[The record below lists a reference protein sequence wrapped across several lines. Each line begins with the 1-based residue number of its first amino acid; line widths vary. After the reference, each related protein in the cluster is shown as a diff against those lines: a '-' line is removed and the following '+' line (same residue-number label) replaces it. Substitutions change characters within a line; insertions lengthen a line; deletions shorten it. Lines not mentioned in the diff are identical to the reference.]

1 MSQLKTNNSKL
12 SKVNLSDL
20 TIIQQLPE
28 NQRKAILELIDTKTN
43 NDMKEVIRAVEA
55 LGIRFD
61 EIKMSTALQ
70 LSQMKDSI
78 DLRFSQMQAST
89 DASLSQMKESTD
101 IQLSQVKESIRI
113 LYWVLGIVGSGVVA
127 GITIYLATLR

>member
-61 EIKMSTALQ
+61 ELKMSTALQ
-70 LSQMKDSI
+70 LSQMK
-78 DLRFSQMQAST
+78 
-89 DASLSQMKESTD
+89 
-101 IQLSQVKESIRI
+101 ESIRI
-113 LYWVLGIVGSGVVA
+113 LYWILGIVGSGVVA

>member
-1 MSQLKTNNSKL
+1 
-12 SKVNLSDL
+12 
-20 TIIQQLPE
+20 
-28 NQRKAILELIDTKTN
+28 
-43 NDMKEVIRAVEA
+43 MKEVIRAVEA

-61 EIKMSTALQ
+61 ELKMSTALQ

-78 DLRFSQMQAST
+78 DLRFSQMQAAT
-89 DASLSQMKESTD
+89 NTQLSQM
-101 IQLSQVKESIRI
+101 KESIRI

>member
-1 MSQLKTNNSKL
+1 LK
-12 SKVNLSDL
+12 VV
-20 TIIQQLPE
+20 
-28 NQRKAILELIDTKTN
+28 LELIDTKTN

-61 EIKMSTALQ
+61 ELKMSTAL
-70 LSQMKDSI
+70 
-78 DLRFSQMQAST
+78 
-89 DASLSQMKESTD
+89 
-101 IQLSQVKESIRI
+101 QLSQVKESIRI

>member
-61 EIKMSTALQ
+61 ELKMSTALQ

-89 DASLSQMKESTD
+89 DASLSQIKHSYLILGTWYSRQWGSSGNYHLFSNAQIIKPTTD
-101 IQLSQVKESIRI
+101 V
-113 LYWVLGIVGSGVVA
+113 
-127 GITIYLATLR
+127 

>member
-1 MSQLKTNNSKL
+1 MNQLKTNNSKL

-61 EIKMSTALQ
+61 ELKMSTALQ
-70 LSQMKDSI
+70 LSQMK
-78 DLRFSQMQAST
+78 
-89 DASLSQMKESTD
+89 
-101 IQLSQVKESIRI
+101 ESIRI
-113 LYWVLGIVGSGVVA
+113 LYWILGIVGSGVVA

>member
-1 MSQLKTNNSKL
+1 
-12 SKVNLSDL
+12 
-20 TIIQQLPE
+20 
-28 NQRKAILELIDTKTN
+28 
-43 NDMKEVIRAVEA
+43 MKEVIHAVEA

-61 EIKMSTALQ
+61 ELKMSTALQ

-127 GITIYLATLR
+127 GITIYLAMLR

>member
-1 MSQLKTNNSKL
+1 LLK
-12 SKVNLSDL
+12 VV
-20 TIIQQLPE
+20 
-28 NQRKAILELIDTKTN
+28 LELIDTKTN

-61 EIKMSTALQ
+61 ELKMSTAL
-70 LSQMKDSI
+70 
-78 DLRFSQMQAST
+78 
-89 DASLSQMKESTD
+89 
-101 IQLSQVKESIRI
+101 QLSQVKESIRI

>member
-61 EIKMSTALQ
+61 ELKFSTASRLT
-70 LSQMKDSI
+70 QMEENI
-78 DLRFSQMQAST
+78 DLRFSQMQAAT
-89 DASLSQMKESTD
+89 NTQLSQM
-101 IQLSQVKESIRI
+101 KESIRI